1 MRKKGIT
8 ILLSIFL
15 GLLGIHKFYLGQV
28 LRGVG
33 RLFLFLFCIIV
44 SVDSQIPKDYKII
57 IPLCGIFWIVDIFWY
72 SLISDESFQRW
83 YSHSQASVGNSP
95 HSVNQFNIDNR
106 NNQGSIEING
116 HKNSNDNNF
125 NFNIR

>member
-15 GLLGIHKFYLGQV
+15 GYLGIHKFYLGQV

-44 SVDSQIPKDYKII
+44 SSDHQIPKDYNII
-57 IPLCGIFWIVDIFWY
+57 ILLCVMFWIVDIFWY
-72 SLISDESFQRW
+72 SLISDESFQRR